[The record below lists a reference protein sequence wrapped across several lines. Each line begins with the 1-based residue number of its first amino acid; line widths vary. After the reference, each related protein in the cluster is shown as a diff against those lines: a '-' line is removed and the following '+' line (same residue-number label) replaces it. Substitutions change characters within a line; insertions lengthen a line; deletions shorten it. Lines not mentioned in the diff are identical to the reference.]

1 MTPPPQEPQRGHAN
15 PALLGNR
22 ERGDFIMANAQAL
35 RELDQR
41 IAIARA
47 NLRQLTEQAAAIS
60 GGENED
66 RAAERIARLE
76 QELARLLN
84 EREALK
90 S

>member
-1 MTPPPQEPQRGHAN
+1 
-15 PALLGNR
+15 
-22 ERGDFIMANAQAL
+22 MANAQAL

-47 NLRQLTEQAAAIS
+47 NLRMLTEQAAAIS

-66 RAAERIARLE
+66 LAAERIAKQEEALKALLE
-76 QELARLLN
+76 

>member
-1 MTPPPQEPQRGHAN
+1 
-15 PALLGNR
+15 
-22 ERGDFIMANAQAL
+22 MANAESL

-47 NLRQLTEQAAAIS
+47 NLRELTEMAAAIS

-66 RAAERIARLE
+66 LAAERIAR
-76 QELARLLN
+76 QEEALKTLLKQ
-84 EREALK
+84 REALD

>member
-1 MTPPPQEPQRGHAN
+1 
-15 PALLGNR
+15 
-22 ERGDFIMANAQAL
+22 MANVQSL

-47 NLRQLTEQAAAIS
+47 NLRELTEQAAAIS

-66 RAAERIARLE
+66 LAAERIARLE
-76 QELARLLN
+76 EALNALLKQ
-84 EREALK
+84 REALE

>member
-1 MTPPPQEPQRGHAN
+1 
-15 PALLGNR
+15 
-22 ERGDFIMANAQAL
+22 MANAQAL

-66 RAAERIARLE
+66 LAAERIAKQEEALKALLE
-76 QELARLLN
+76 
-84 EREALK
+84 EREALQ

>member
-1 MTPPPQEPQRGHAN
+1 
-15 PALLGNR
+15 
-22 ERGDFIMANAQAL
+22 MANVQAL